1 MDRRV
6 AQLRESSNPLF
17 GSAKLKLGTFCT
29 NLSGGC
35 TMSSIDGLLKA
46 DWPST
51 VALAQLAEE
60 MNFEALVP
68 VGRWK
73 GFGGATDFNSAGFEC
88 YTWAAAI
95 GALTKRAAVF
105 ATSHVPTVHPVMAA
119 KQGTT
124 IGEDL
129 GILLTSNHSVE
140 HISATFAQ
148 DIGCHC
154 CQFQVGSFQHLL

>member
-1 MDRRV
+1 MDKRV
-6 AQLRESSNPLF
+6 DQLREASNPLF
-17 GSAKLKLGTFCT
+17 GPARLKLGTFCT

-35 TMSSIDGLLKA
+35 TMSSIDGLLEA

-51 VALAQLAEE
+51 VTLAQMADE
-60 MNFEALVP
+60 MGFEALVP

-95 GALTKRAAVF
+95 GALTRRASVF

-124 IGEDL
+124 ID
-129 GILLTSNHSVE
+129 
-140 HISATFAQ
+140 HISKAPERQTLVRKAVISRLTRAQ
-148 DIGCHC
+148 RLASL
-154 CQFQVGSFQHLL
+154 GSKTIHWVPI